1 MKLKEAFSR
10 LGFTISKQNKPNQS
24 DADAL
29 NALLEYFKKS
39 EEKTIH
45 ENLLFAKLYAFLLK
59 EFTMHYN
66 NVDEAN
72 KQINKILS
80 ETMDFRIEI
89 LLTQLKLSEVTQ
101 VFADPIL
108 QNKSDEELKE
118 VFKRHPKFEKEFL
131 TCFDWWDKD
140 NVISH
145 LNTNINLSIQNFKN
159 HD

>member
-10 LGFTISKQNKPNQS
+10 LGFTISKQNKPNQN
-24 DADAL
+24 DAEAFNLIVDHCKA
-29 NALLEYFKKS
+29 S

-59 EFTMHYN
+59 EFTMYYN

-80 ETMDFRIEI
+80 EPMDLRIEM
-89 LLTQLKLSEVTQ
+89 LLKQLKLSEVTQ

-108 QNKSDEELKE
+108 QNKSADELKE
-118 VFKRHPKFEKEFL
+118 IFKRHSKFEKDFL
-131 TCFDWWDKD
+131 TCFDWWDKE
-140 NVISH
+140 NVVSH

-159 HD
+159 HV

>member
-29 NALLEYFKKS
+29 NSILEYYKKS
-39 EEKTIH
+39 EEKTIQ

-80 ETMDFRIEI
+80 EPMDFRIEM

-101 VFADPIL
+101 VFSDPIL
-108 QNKSDEELKE
+108 QNKSGDELKE

>member
-10 LGFTISKQNKPNQS
+10 LNFTISKQNKPNQN
-24 DADAL
+24 DADAFNLIL
-29 NALLEYFKKS
+29 NHCKVS

-59 EFTMHYN
+59 EFTMHCN

-80 ETMDFRIEI
+80 ESMDFRIEM

-101 VFADPIL
+101 VFTDPIL
-108 QNKSDEELKE
+108 DNKNELE
-118 VFKRHPKFEKEFL
+118 LREIFQRHKKFENDFIA
-131 TCFDWWDKD
+131 CFDWWDKE

-145 LNTNINLSIQNFKN
+145 LNTNINLSIQTYKN
-159 HD
+159 HV

>member
-29 NALLEYFKKS
+29 NSLLEHFKKS
-39 EEKTIH
+39 EEKTIQ
-45 ENLLFAKLYAFLLK
+45 ENLLFAKLYTFLLK
-59 EFTMHYN
+59 ELVINYN
-66 NVDEAN
+66 DVDFAN

-80 ETMDFRIEI
+80 EPMDFHIEI
-89 LLTQLKLSEVTQ
+89 LLVHLKSSEVTK
-101 VFADPIL
+101 VFSDPIL
-108 QNKSDEELKE
+108 ENKSGEELKE
-118 VFKRHPKFEKEFL
+118 VFRRHPKFEKEFL

>member
-29 NALLEYFKKS
+29 NSILEYFKKS

-45 ENLLFAKLYAFLLK
+45 ENLLFAKLYAFLLT

-72 KQINKILS
+72 KQINKIIS
-80 ETMDFRIEI
+80 EPMDIRIE
-89 LLTQLKLSEVTQ
+89 LLLSHLKMSEVTQ

-108 QNKSDEELKE
+108 ENKSGEELKE
-118 VFKRHPKFEKEFL
+118 VFRRYPKFEKDFL

>member
-29 NALLEYFKKS
+29 NSILEYYKKS
-39 EEKTIH
+39 EEKTIQ

-80 ETMDFRIEI
+80 EPMDFRIEM

-101 VFADPIL
+101 VFSDPIL
-108 QNKSDEELKE
+108 QNKSG
-118 VFKRHPKFEKEFL
+118 FSFF
-131 TCFDWWDKD
+131 
-140 NVISH
+140 
-145 LNTNINLSIQNFKN
+145 
-159 HD
+159 

>member
-29 NALLEYFKKS
+29 NSILEYFKKS
-39 EEKTIH
+39 EEKTIQ

-80 ETMDFRIEI
+80 EPMDLRVEM

-108 QNKSDEELKE
+108 ENKSGEELKE
-118 VFKRHPKFEKEFL
+118 VFRRYPKFEKDFL

>member
-1 MKLKEAFSR
+1 MKIKDAFKR
-10 LGFTISKQNKPNQS
+10 LNFTISKGNKPNVT
-24 DADAL
+24 DIEAF
-29 NALLEYFKKS
+29 NEVCEVFKQQ
-39 EEKTIH
+39 EEKTIQ

-72 KQINKILS
+72 KQINRILS
-80 ETMDFRIEI
+80 ESMDIRVEM

-108 QNKSDEELKE
+108 ENKSGEELKE
-118 VFKRHPKFEKEFL
+118 IFKRHKKFEKDFL

-140 NVISH
+140 NVVSH
-145 LNTNINLSIQNFKN
+145 LNTNINLSIQKFKN
-159 HD
+159 YV

>member
-10 LGFTISKQNKPNQS
+10 LGFTISKQNKPNQK
-24 DADAL
+24 DVEAFNLIVDHCKA
-29 NALLEYFKKS
+29 S
-39 EEKTIH
+39 EEKTLH

-80 ETMDFRIEI
+80 ESMDIRIEM

-108 QNKSDEELKE
+108 HNKNESELKE
-118 VFKRHPKFEKEFL
+118 IFQRHKKFEKDFL
-131 TCFDWWDKD
+131 TCFDWWDKE
-140 NVISH
+140 NVVSH

-159 HD
+159 HV

>member
-29 NALLEYFKKS
+29 NSLLEHFKKS
-39 EEKTIH
+39 EEKTIQ
-45 ENLLFAKLYAFLLK
+45 ENLLFAKLYTFLLK

-80 ETMDFRIEI
+80 EPMGLRIEM
-89 LLTQLKLSEVTQ
+89 LLNQLKLSEVTQ

-108 QNKSDEELKE
+108 KDKSGDELKE
-118 VFKRHPKFEKEFL
+118 VFRRYPKFEKEFL
-131 TCFDWWDKD
+131 TCFDWWGKD
-140 NVISH
+140 NVVSY